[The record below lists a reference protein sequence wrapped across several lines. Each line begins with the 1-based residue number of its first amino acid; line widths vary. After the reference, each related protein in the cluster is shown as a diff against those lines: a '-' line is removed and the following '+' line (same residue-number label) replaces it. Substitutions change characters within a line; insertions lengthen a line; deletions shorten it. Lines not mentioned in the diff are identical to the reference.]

1 MSIVKT
7 SQETI
12 SGITPETLDATVR
25 AFRTLD
31 DSSAVADDFV
41 HNLAAHIVHQV
52 EVLSGVKFV
61 EKEGGKTLA
70 KAPLTQSPN
79 RGSNP

>member
-1 MSIVKT
+1 MAP
-7 SQETI
+7 
-12 SGITPETLDATVR
+12 GDITAHSLDATVR
-25 AFRTLD
+25 AFQALEN
-31 DSSAVADDFV
+31 SNAIADDFV

-61 EKEGGKTLA
+61 EKESETSLVKV
-70 KAPLTQSPN
+70 PLTPPPN